1 MTAEANSCLLCTE
14 PSGEV
19 LWQSLRCRIIRVA
32 DADYPDFCRVIWTE
46 HVKEMTDLLPED
58 RQYLMV
64 VVLTVEEVLRR
75 LLSPDKINLASF
87 GNVVP
92 HLHWHVIPRWKDDK
106 HFPEPVWG
114 TVQRDCTPS
123 ARRSIDSPTLVEAL
137 RQILEVRL
145 AKLVC

>member
-1 MTAEANSCLLCTE
+1 VTADANSCPLC
-14 PSGEV
+14 SDVAGEL
-19 LWQSLRCRIIRVA
+19 LWQSPRCRIVRVA
-32 DADYPDFCRVIWTE
+32 DAEYPDFCRVIWTA
-46 HVKEMTDLLPED
+46 HIKEMTDLQPED
-58 RQYLMV
+58 RQYMMV

-114 TVQRDCTPS
+114 TVQRDCPPPS
-123 ARRSIDSPTLVEAL
+123 RRIDSLTLAAAL
-137 RQILEVRL
+137 SHILEVRL
-145 AKLVC
+145 AKLAG